1 MAVLPNEVAHEKI
14 DPISLAE
21 LVLQILATGTGQQVL
36 VSLQITYRVLQS
48 NLFKFAIPFQ
58 RVGTSQAIIDLSEE
72 SNSHI
77 EKYDKQAEEM
87 AALEDV
93 QNRAPACRCC
103 QPKVAETEARL
114 A

>member
-1 MAVLPNEVAHEKI
+1 MLPIEVAHDKI
-14 DPISLAE
+14 DPISLSE

-48 NLFKFAIPFQ
+48 NPMKFAIPFQ
-58 RVGTSQAIIDLSEE
+58 RVGTSQAIIDLSEA
-72 SNSHI
+72 SSTRI

-87 AALEDV
+87 AALEDM
-93 QNRAPACRCC
+93 QNRAPTCRCC
-103 QPKVAETEARL
+103 QPKLSETEARL